1 MIRLFS
7 YVVLASPVVLAMFSL
22 VACKGDPA
30 ADGGETGTAETGTAE
45 TGTTDTGEVDCS
57 DRPLEVPSS
66 RSEIEAVWDAARGR
80 MLVFAGDQGTPVSCM
95 SQTDFVAEVWAFHTD
110 CNNFERLEPGEG
122 LTPRGRYAL
131 AHDAARERVL
141 IHGGRWRAGTSGAY
155 TVLDDLWAYELATD
169 TWTAL
174 PAGATP
180 RSNHIAAVVGDRLVI
195 HGGNESTDGLAFIP
209 LGDTWVFDLASESWS
224 QLMTTGDPS
233 ARLFHAAVGHGHTI
247 YMFGGGDENAFL
259 GPFFNDLWAL
269 DVQSGAWT
277 MLDDG
282 QSGPPGLTASDLVY
296 DDQGQR
302 LLLWGGHDDTE
313 LGSRNTVWGYELG
326 GGGWS
331 ELEVGDVYNAPA
343 AGFCDFPADFVVPDL
358 DAPERRHAGAA
369 VLSDAGELLVFGG
382 KTDCGQIND
391 VWSWSLGDA
400 TWTERS
406 PATVG
411 EICLRSFANCQSLCF

>member
-1 MIRLFS
+1 MTRVS
-7 YVVLASPVVLAMFSL
+7 SSVLVLVFSL
-22 VACKGDPA
+22 TACKGDPA
-30 ADGGETGTAETGTAE
+30 GDGGETGTSSAETGNTE
-45 TGTTDTGEVDCS
+45 TGEEVDCS
-57 DRPLEVPSS
+57 DRPLVVPSS
-66 RSEIEAVWDAARGR
+66 RSEIEGVWDAPRGR

-110 CNNFERLEPGEG
+110 CNNFERLEPGPG

-131 AHDAARERVL
+131 AHDAAGGRVL
-141 IHGGRWRAGTSGAY
+141 IHGGRWREGTSGAY
-155 TVLDDLWAYELATD
+155 TVLDDLWAYELSTD

-195 HGGNESTDGLAFIP
+195 HGGSDSTDGLTFTP

-233 ARLFHAAVGHGHTI
+233 PRLFHAAVGHTGSTDTV
-247 YMFGGGDENAFL
+247 YVFGGGDENAFL

-269 DVQSGAWT
+269 DLQSGAWT

-282 QSGPPGLTASDLVY
+282 QAGPPGFTASDLVY
-296 DDQGQR
+296 DARGQR
-302 LLLWGGHDDTE
+302 LLLWAGHDDTE
-313 LGSRNTVWGYELG
+313 LGSRNTVWGYDLG
-326 GGGWS
+326 GESWS
-331 ELEVGDVYNAPA
+331 ELEVGDVYNAPG

-358 DAPERRHAGAA
+358 EAPERRHAGAA
-369 VLSDAGELLVFGG
+369 VLSDAGELIVFGG

-400 TWTERS
+400 TWTQRS
-406 PATVG
+406 AATVG